1 MVSRPEK
8 NKEHYCTGVKMKA
21 AAIKNMLG
29 YLRPDGQLGIRNH
42 VAIIYTV
49 ACSLVVATRLHNLFP
64 AGTQL
69 FGFTRDCR
77 LREPSLR
84 KVVAL
89 GKHSSYAAVLVVGL
103 GCEGTDAYMVA
114 EEIAQSGKPVE
125 AIKINE
131 EGGDLK
137 TIEKGSR
144 ILTHLLRHA
153 SLAEQCEISPADLIV
168 CAECGGSDATSGLA
182 ANPVTGAA
190 ADLLIEAGG
199 TYMHSETA
207 ELMGCADV
215 LAARAVNDE
224 VAQDI
229 REAIGE
235 AERRSFESGRFSWGY
250 GNILGGLTSIEEKSY
265 GALSK
270 SGTKPLQGV
279 LHEFNHPPGK
289 GYYIQMSQP
298 EAGTFG
304 GDPEGINQ
312 QAACGA
318 HIALFTTGCG
328 STTGGLI
335 PVIKIVANPKRMQ
348 LIEDNADFDA
358 TPIIRGEKTI
368 RVMGE
373 ELYKEILDVAA
384 GKMTKS
390 EIYRHYEA

>member
-1 MVSRPEK
+1 
-8 NKEHYCTGVKMKA
+8 
-21 AAIKNMLG
+21 MLG

-49 ACSLVVATRLHNLFP
+49 ACSLVVATKLHDLFP
-64 AGTQL
+64 VGTQL
-69 FGFTRDCR
+69 FGIPSGCR
-77 LREPSLR
+77 LREPTLR
-84 KVVAL
+84 KAVAL
-89 GKHSSYAAVLVVGL
+89 GKHSSYAAILVVGL
-103 GCEGTDAYMVA
+103 GCEGTEAYMVA
-114 EEIAQSGKPVE
+114 EEIAKSGKPVE

-144 ILTHLLRHA
+144 ILTRLLQHA
-153 SLAEQCEISPADLIV
+153 SLAERSEMSPADLIV
-168 CAECGGSDATSGLA
+168 STECGGSDATSGLA
-182 ANPVTGAA
+182 ANPVTGVAG
-190 ADLLIEAGG
+190 DLRIEAGG
-199 TYMHSETA
+199 TYMHAETS
-207 ELMGCADV
+207 ELMGCADS

-224 VAQDI
+224 VANDI

-235 AERRSFESGRFSWGY
+235 AEHQSFEAGRFSWGY
-250 GNILGGLTSIEEKSY
+250 GNIQGGLTSIEEKSY
-265 GALSK
+265 GCLSK

-279 LHEFNHPPGK
+279 LHEFERPPGK
-289 GYYIQMSQP
+289 GYYIQIEQR
-298 EAGTFG
+298 EAGSFG
-304 GDPEGINQ
+304 GDPEGVNQ
-312 QAACGA
+312 FAACGA

-328 STTGGLI
+328 STGGGLV
-335 PVIKIVANPKRMQ
+335 PVIKVIANPKRMQ

-373 ELYKEILDVAA
+373 ELYEEILAVAA

>member
-1 MVSRPEK
+1 MNATATK
-8 NKEHYCTGVKMKA
+8 K
-21 AAIKNMLG
+21 ILG

-42 VAIIYTV
+42 VAIVYTV
-49 ACSLVVATRLHNLFP
+49 ACSLVVATKLHNLFP
-64 AGTQL
+64 VGTQL
-69 FGFTRDCR
+69 FGSPNGCR
-77 LREPSLR
+77 LTEPLLR
-84 KVVAL
+84 KIVAL

-103 GCEGTDAYMVA
+103 GCEGTEAYMVA
-114 EEIAQSGKPVE
+114 EEIAKSGKPVE

-144 ILTHLLRHA
+144 ILSRLLQHA
-153 SLAEQCEISPADLIV
+153 SLAERSEMSPADLIV
-168 CAECGGSDATSGLA
+168 ATECGGSDATSGLA

-190 ADLLIEAGG
+190 GDLLIEAGG
-199 TYMHSETA
+199 TYMHAETA
-207 ELMGCADV
+207 ELMGCADL

-224 VAQDI
+224 VANDI

-235 AERRSFESGRFSWGY
+235 AERQSFEAGRFGWGY
-250 GNILGGLTSIEEKSY
+250 GNIQGGLTSIEEKSY
-265 GALSK
+265 GCLGK

-279 LHEFNHPPGK
+279 LHEFERPPGK
-289 GYYIQMSQP
+289 GYYIQIQQR
-298 EAGTFG
+298 EARGFG
-304 GDPEGINQ
+304 GDPEGVNQ
-312 QAACGA
+312 FAACGA

-335 PVIKIVANPKRMQ
+335 PVIKVVANPKRMQ

-373 ELYKEILDVAA
+373 ELYEEILAVAA
-384 GKMTKS
+384 GKVTKS